1 MHYLF
6 HSLRVYYC
14 SYSTQLRDDN
24 LGPSEREGTW
34 DFSRFSGLSSE
45 RLHCLQSQLRLTAQR
60 LGQLR
65 NRKDAQ
71 GQVIGRDISILLQQ
85 GNETLARAKA
95 QRLIQDEIMGDLLQS
110 LEVQIGVILE
120 HFSELE
126 RHVFNHFVLLSY
138 ITKFSSGNL
147 SPAVVEA
154 ASTVI
159 FAAPQVDSKGM
170 TLLRYSTSTVS
181 DI

>member
-1 MHYLF
+1 MITWNPVTAEV
-6 HSLRVYYC
+6 R
-14 SYSTQLRDDN
+14 
-24 LGPSEREGTW
+24 GT
-34 DFSRFSGLSSE
+34 SR
-45 RLHCLQSQLRLTAQR
+45 RCLQRDYHTFQAQLRLTAQR

-95 QRLIQDEIMGDLLQS
+95 QRLIQDEIMGDLLQN
-110 LEVQIGVILE
+110 LETQIGVLLE
-120 HFSELE
+120 HFSGLE
-126 RHVFNHFVLLSY
+126 RHVYPPFYTTPF
-138 ITKFSSGNL
+138 ITKVRSGNL

-159 FAAPQVDSKGM
+159 FTAPHIDSKG
-170 TLLRYSTSTVS
+170 TALLRSST
-181 DI
+181 

>member
-1 MHYLF
+1 MTWDPVNAKVCGISRFLGLPSGRL
-6 HSLRVYYC
+6 HSL
-14 SYSTQLRDDN
+14 QA
-24 LGPSEREGTW
+24 
-34 DFSRFSGLSSE
+34 
-45 RLHCLQSQLRLTAQR
+45 QLRLTAQR

-71 GQVIGRDISILLQQ
+71 GQVIGRDVSILLQQ

-126 RHVFNHFVLLSY
+126 RHVSHLFVLRP
-138 ITKFSSGNL
+138 T
-147 SPAVVEA
+147 
-154 ASTVI
+154 
-159 FAAPQVDSKGM
+159 
-170 TLLRYSTSTVS
+170 
-181 DI
+181 